1 MCASKRPPLRVSA
14 SDSSSSSAR
23 EVEITEIKLPVRQT
37 RRDKPTILY
46 KLSDTRIP
54 RSGSNSG
61 ESSPEVFTPPPL
73 PSISKP
79 VTPGSS
85 QSRLLPTLPRKTST
99 SVASQTDEDAAEAAA
114 VALAAAAAALAA
126 QQQQEAINRAM
137 ADAAPPPP
145 VQISGDGA
153 LLPVPFEGKAT
164 QDADEWLSYFKLYS
178 EYKTISGKKAQVE
191 LFKLLMRGQARD
203 WLVGLEDT
211 TDTFDQC
218 QAAFTKRYRGNDIV
232 KFRNARD
239 MYSRRQELNESCD
252 DYVTAM
258 RQMARRISD
267 APNEEMLRFA
277 ILNGLQPN
285 IANFVV
291 AKAPKNIAELL
302 EAGRIAELTTA
313 PENNSGLMLKLSTLQ
328 AEMER
333 IGKRLD
339 RQTTAF
345 IESERRS
352 PVRDKHVTFSPTSS
366 MGATNA
372 NTSPTAPRRDYDRRP
387 PRQMPQQ
394 QRQQPQQR
402 FRQQGNSFYNRNQLA
417 ANGPSANQGCCTR
430 CGYSHAGFRCPAEG
444 KTCIRCGLKN
454 HFIKCCRAAARD
466 NRGPRQ

>member
-1 MCASKRPPLRVSA
+1 MCASKRPPLRVTA
-14 SDSSSSSAR
+14 SESSSSSTR
-23 EVEITEIKLPVRQT
+23 EVDISEIKLPIRQT
-37 RRDKPTILY
+37 RRDKPTVLY
-46 KLSDTRIP
+46 KLADTRIS

-73 PSISKP
+73 ASTSKP

-85 QSRLLPTLPRKTST
+85 QSRTLPALPRKTLT
-99 SVASQTDEDAAEAAA
+99 SVASQTELDAAEAA
-114 VALAAAAAALAA
+114 VVAAAALAA
-126 QQQQEAINRAM
+126 QQQLEAINRAM
-137 ADAAPPPP
+137 AEAQPPPP

-153 LLPVPFEGKAT
+153 LLPVPFDGKPS

-178 EYKTISGKKAQVE
+178 EYKNINGKKAQVE

-203 WLVGLEDT
+203 WLAGLEEA
-211 TDTFDQC
+211 TDTFDEC
-218 QAAFTKRYRGNDIV
+218 QAAFTKRYRGSDIV

-239 MYSRRQELNESCD
+239 MYSRRQETNESCD

-267 APNEEMLRFA
+267 EPNEEMLRFA

-313 PENNSGLMLKLSTLQ
+313 PENNSSLMLKLSTLQ

-339 RQTTAF
+339 RQTTAL
-345 IESERRS
+345 IDSERRS
-352 PVRDKHVTFSPTSS
+352 PARDKRVTFSPTPSAS
-366 MGATNA
+366 ATNV
-372 NTSPTAPRRDYDRRP
+372 NTSPTAPRRAFDRRP

-394 QRQQPQQR
+394 QQRQQQSQ
-402 FRQQGNSFYNRNQLA
+402 QQGNSFFNRNQRP
-417 ANGPSANQGCCTR
+417 ANGPNANQSNCTR

-444 KTCIRCGLKN
+444 KTCHRCGLNN
-454 HFIKCCRAAARD
+454 HFIRCCRAAARD
-466 NRGPRQ
+466 DKRPRQ